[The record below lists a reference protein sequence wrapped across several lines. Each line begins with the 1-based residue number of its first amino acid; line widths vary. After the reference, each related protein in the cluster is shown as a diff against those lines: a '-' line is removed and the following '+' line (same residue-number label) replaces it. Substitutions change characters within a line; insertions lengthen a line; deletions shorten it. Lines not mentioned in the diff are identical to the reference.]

1 MGCTRGKAT
10 RCTDSAKSTQ
20 FAASS
25 DRSTSGTGTEHARFA
40 TDPSATTAPA
50 CWWCDTLTC
59 CQSNC
64 HAWQIQLMSP
74 RNLIDLKMNSEISRL
89 LGPDPQRMRQAGRVS
104 WLQCSW
110 LAPVLALAL
119 ALFSNEFEIK
129 RLLREAPSAAL
140 TLRTVTLKD
149 LEDTLGIAVGVNDI
163 TLLAFANQMLSQNVT
178 SWTSKKF

>member
-1 MGCTRGKAT
+1 
-10 RCTDSAKSTQ
+10 
-20 FAASS
+20 
-25 DRSTSGTGTEHARFA
+25 
-40 TDPSATTAPA
+40 
-50 CWWCDTLTC
+50 
-59 CQSNC
+59 
-64 HAWQIQLMSP
+64 MSP

-104 WLQCSW
+104 WLQCS
-110 LAPVLALAL
+110 LPAPVLALAL

-140 TLRTVTLKD
+140 PLRTVTLKD

-163 TLLAFANQMLSQNVT
+163 TLLAIANQMLSQNVT